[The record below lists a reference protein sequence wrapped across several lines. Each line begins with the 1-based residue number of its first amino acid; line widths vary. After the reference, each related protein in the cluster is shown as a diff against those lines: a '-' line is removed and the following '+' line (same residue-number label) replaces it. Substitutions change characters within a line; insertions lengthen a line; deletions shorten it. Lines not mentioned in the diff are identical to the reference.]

1 MTRRGVQSM
10 SVRYCVFWLAVLLLT
25 GCGEGT
31 ADRLLRELQS
41 TDAAV
46 RQKAAQ
52 AVAEQKLSDPRLI
65 AALHRSTA
73 DPAAEV
79 RRWSCRALG
88 AIGDSTAIPVLEA
101 GTRDKETPVRRAAAL
116 SLLTLAPDNAPAR
129 QELTEA
135 IRSGDGGVIV
145 LLTSWQPRP
154 TWAVPTLLD
163 LLRDR
168 RPGIRRLAVEALAA
182 LGGEQPEVA
191 AALRKLEKDPD
202 DRVRESVAKALEPT
216 AAVR

>member
-1 MTRRGVQSM
+1 MTRRSPQSM
-10 SVRYCVFWLAVLLLT
+10 PVRCGVLGLAVLLLT

-31 ADRLLRELQS
+31 TDRLLRELKS

-52 AVAEQKLSDPRLI
+52 TVADRKLSDPRLI
-65 AALHRSTA
+65 AALHRSTE

-101 GTRDKETPVRRAAAL
+101 GTKDKETPVRRAAAL
-116 SLLTLAPDNAPAR
+116 SLLTLAPDNGPAR

-145 LLTSWQPRP
+145 LLTTWQPSP

-182 LGGEQPEVA
+182 LGSGQPEVV

-202 DRVRESVAKALEPT
+202 DRVRESVARALMPT
-216 AAVR
+216 AAR

>member
-1 MTRRGVQSM
+1 MTGGGSRSM
-10 SVRYCVFWLAVLLLT
+10 PVRSGALGLALLLLT

-31 ADRLLRELQS
+31 TDRLLRELQS

-52 AVAEQKLSDPRLI
+52 TVADRKLSDPLLI
-65 AALHRSTA
+65 AALHQSTE
-73 DPAAEV
+73 DPVAEV

-101 GTRDKETPVRRAAAL
+101 RTKDKETPVRRAAAL
-116 SLLTLAPDNAPAR
+116 SLLTLAPDNGPAR

-145 LLTSWQPRP
+145 LLTTWQPAP
-154 TWAVPTLLD
+154 AWAVPTLLD

-182 LGGEQPEVA
+182 LGGGQPEVA
-191 AALRKLEKDPD
+191 TALRKLEKDPD
-202 DRVRESVAKALEPT
+202 DRVRESVARALLP
-216 AAVR
+216 AAPR